1 MEMLI
6 LTDRNIDIIRKTIE
20 MRYEEVLNNSD
31 RIIKKK
37 IYLGIH
43 DSLVCHYTYYI
54 NTQLSLFISVYP
66 VEHTKICET
75 YNKEGGIE
83 NIINRDKYCTECNR
97 VYGYKLYFGLQYH
110 NGWFNIII
118 KSFGIRTSYK
128 TEEGIGIN
136 TWKECVEEMN
146 CVLFKDTMY
155 FFCKCGELCIYINGN
170 RYDTCAN
177 CHINSY
183 VRNEDCCV
191 CLEDGHCW
199 VQLKCNHI
207 IHNYCWNKI
216 LKQGKN
222 QCPLCRAVT
231 SVEVVNPYN

>member
-20 MRYEEVLNNSD
+20 MRYEEVLNISD

-37 IYLGIH
+37 ILRGIH

-83 NIINRDKYCTECNR
+83 NIINSDKYCTECNR
-97 VYGYKLYFGLQYH
+97 VYGYKLFFSLQYY
-110 NGWFNIII
+110 NGLSNIII

-136 TWKECVEEMN
+136 TWKECVDEMN

-183 VRNEDCCV
+183 VRKEDCCV

-199 VQLKCNHI
+199 VQLKCKHI

-216 LKQGKN
+216 LKTKN